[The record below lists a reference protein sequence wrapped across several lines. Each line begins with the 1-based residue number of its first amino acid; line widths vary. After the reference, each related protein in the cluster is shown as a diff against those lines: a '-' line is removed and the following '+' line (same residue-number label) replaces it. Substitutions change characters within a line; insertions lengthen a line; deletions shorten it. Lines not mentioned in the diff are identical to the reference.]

1 MTSSAPIIEDSEN
14 PEDSVTGLPIYFHD
28 TPTLSFSQYGYDVT
42 KAGVYTI
49 TVTAVLPNH

>member
-49 TVTAVLPNH
+49 KVTAVLPNH